1 MYHNAAQ
8 CSTPN
13 IINYQLDYFFGWEK
27 PEIVPTIDSYYGLVL
42 LMIEISQM
50 IID

>member
-1 MYHNAAQ
+1 MQHNAAHLI
-8 CSTPN
+8 SLT
-13 IINYQLDYFFGWEK
+13 INWTINGWEK